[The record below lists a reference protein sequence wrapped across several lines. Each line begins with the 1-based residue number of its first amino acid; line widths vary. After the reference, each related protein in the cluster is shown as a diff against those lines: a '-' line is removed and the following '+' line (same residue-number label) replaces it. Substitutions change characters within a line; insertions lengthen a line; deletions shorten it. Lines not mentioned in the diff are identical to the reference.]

1 MDCYL
6 PDLPSFLVI
15 QWSLTTVDESPQFL
29 ALSPPL
35 MFMSR
40 QIPTTCHVRFE
51 EISSKRSFFQNPSK
65 CKTHYSKVQSARN
78 NNSLGFPSKVSG
90 YYVDMDHVVLS
101 LQLRLLLQ
109 A

>member
-65 CKTHYSKVQSARN
+65 CKTHYSKGSISWKQQFFGV
-78 NNSLGFPSKVSG
+78 SLKSI
-90 YYVDMDHVVLS
+90 
-101 LQLRLLLQ
+101 RLLCRHGPCCPP
-109 A
+109 

>member
-1 MDCYL
+1 MIYSTVIYQL
-6 PDLPSFLVI
+6 WIVTFLVI

-65 CKTHYSKVQSARN
+65 CKTHYSKGSI
-78 NNSLGFPSKVSG
+78 S
-90 YYVDMDHVVLS
+90 
-101 LQLRLLLQ
+101 
-109 A
+109 